1 MIPIDAQLAMKKDR
15 LNSLRNSSKNIK
27 CPGVVK
33 RLTREVRNL
42 EKMREK
48 E

>member
-42 EKMREK
+42 EKKREK
-48 E
+48 